1 MRLGRRGGLRCFAI
15 AVAAAIAFTASG
27 SALADY
33 PEKPITMV
41 VGWAPGGA
49 ADISARVLAKMA
61 EEELGQ
67 KVIVQNVPGGA
78 SSVATLHVANAKAD
92 GYTVLNNWVAGHI
105 AVRLFN
111 PKVGYDIDSFEPITG
126 SVRLPF
132 TITVAATHPANN
144 LKEFAD
150 WAKQQGRPI
159 NVSICGAV
167 SVPRMV
173 GEEVL
178 AKLGIE
184 KINPVAYPGCMPDG
198 MKDLIAGSLDA
209 AVGVIAATKVFKGKV
224 KHLAMIA
231 DEREPLAPDVPTTK
245 EQGYDTGWGVS
256 GQGWA
261 GVAVKKGTPADRVA
275 KLQQAFGNA
284 AKSDAFKS
292 KLASMNFNAMYLS
305 PEDFRNLWHDSA
317 KSLAPAVERL
327 KQK

>member
-1 MRLGRRGGLRCFAI
+1 MRLQRRAGLRWL
-15 AVAAAIAFTASG
+15 AVGAAAAITMLSSGIAS
-27 SALADY
+27 AEY
-33 PEKPITMV
+33 PEKPITMI
-41 VGWAPGGA
+41 VGWSPGGA

-67 KVIVQNVPGGA
+67 KVVVQNVPGGA
-78 SSVATLHVANAKAD
+78 SSVGTLQVANAKAD

-111 PKVGYDIDSFEPITG
+111 PQVGYEIDSFEPITG

-132 TITVAATHPANN
+132 TITVAAEHPANN
-144 LKEFAD
+144 LKEFSD
-150 WAKQQGRPI
+150 WAKEQGRPI

-178 AKLGIE
+178 AKLGIDE
-184 KINPVAYPGCMPDG
+184 INPVAYPGCMPDG

-261 GVAVKKGTPADRVA
+261 GIAVKKGTPADRVA
-275 KLQQAFGNA
+275 KLQKAFGNA
-284 AKSDAFKS
+284 AKSEAFKK
-292 KLASMNFNAMYLS
+292 KLASMNFNAMYLP
-305 PEDFRNLWHDSA
+305 PEDFRKLWHDSA
-317 KSLAPAVERL
+317 RALAPAVERL